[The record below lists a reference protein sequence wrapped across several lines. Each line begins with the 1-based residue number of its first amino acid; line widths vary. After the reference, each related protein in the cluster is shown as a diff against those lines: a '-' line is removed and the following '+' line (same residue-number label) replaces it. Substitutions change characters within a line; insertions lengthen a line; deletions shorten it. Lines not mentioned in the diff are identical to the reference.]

1 MKEKKR
7 PVDAEQ
13 DARKVLEEL
22 RATLCSIGDG
32 VITTDAAGHI
42 TRMNPVADGLTG
54 WSEAEAL
61 GKPLNEV
68 FRIIN
73 EKTRTN
79 VESPVERVL
88 REGQLTGLANH
99 TLLIARDGTERP
111 IADSGAPIRDERGEI
126 AGVVLVFR
134 DRTAERAAQR
144 ALQESEERYRT
155 VADYT
160 YDWEY
165 WIALD
170 ASILYMSPS
179 CERITGYRPEEFV
192 ADPDLLERIVHPDDR
207 QLFERHKSIAYRHDE
222 KYEIDFRILR
232 RDGEVSWIG
241 HVCQPVTRADGTSLG
256 LRVSN
261 RDITDRKRAEQVVK
275 ITEEQLRLKLD
286 SVLSPD
292 ADIGLEELGNI
303 IDKEALQSLMDDFYA
318 VTRMG
323 IGIIDLMGNVLVGTG
338 WQDVCTKFHRVNPQ
352 TLKNCVE
359 SDLTLSRGVKPGE
372 FKAYKCKNNLWDIA
386 TPIFIGDRHIGN
398 VFLGQFFYD
407 DEAIDYQFF
416 TAQAEKYGFNK
427 EEYIAALKSIPVWS
441 REKVRSLMKFYA
453 KFAAQIS
460 KLSYSNLEL
469 ARLVSDHKR
478 AEERLHN
485 SESRLNEAQRIA
497 HIGSWELDL
506 LTNRLEWSHE
516 IYRIFE
522 IDPKQFGATYEA
534 FLYFVHPE
542 DRDMVNRA
550 YTDSVNNRIPYDII
564 HRLKFSDGRIKF
576 VHERCETFYNEESKP
591 IRSLGTVQDITE
603 RKRIDNIMQ
612 ARLRLLEVA
621 NLQPMDELLTA
632 MLDEMEALTGS
643 SIGFYHFLEADQ
655 RTLLLQ
661 HWSTNTLKN
670 MCTAA
675 GKGSHYPIAQA
686 GVWVDCVYERRPII
700 HNDYASL
707 PHRKG
712 MPEGHAP
719 VIRELVVPIFRG
731 DLIKAVVGVGN
742 KPTDYD
748 ESDVEI
754 VSQLG
759 DFSWDI
765 VERKQAEEALKESE
779 ERYRL
784 LFCRSPVGVFHYDT
798 QLHITDCNDRFVA
811 ILQSSRERLVGL
823 DMETLQDQSVLSA
836 LRQAAEG
843 EEGFY
848 EGFYRATTSSAEI
861 CISMR
866 TAPLFDQQGQVK
878 GGIGIVENITERKLA
893 EDALRRSEDEKTIL
907 NQIANVFLT
916 ISGEAIYGEVLAIV
930 LQVMKSKFGIF
941 GFIGENGDLVMPSL
955 TREIWKECQV
965 PGKSIVF
972 PPDSWGNSLWGRA
985 IREKKTFYSDGPFR
999 TPEGHVPIDHFLA
1012 VPIVY
1017 GQETIGL
1024 ISVANKEGGYAE
1036 EDKDLLER
1044 IARKV
1049 SPILYAR
1056 SQRDAQERRR
1066 IAAEEDLRESEEKYR
1081 LLITNADEAIF
1092 IAQDEV
1098 VKFPNPKA
1106 LEMSG
1111 YSMEELAVI
1120 PFIDLVHPGD
1130 KDTIFKT
1137 YLRVLEN
1144 EQPFEVYPFR
1154 IVNKKRKEMWVQ
1166 LTTAPI
1172 IWEKKQGILC
1182 FLRDVTQEK
1191 KLEAQFMQ
1199 AQKMEAVGR
1208 LAGGV
1213 AHDFNNMLG
1222 VIMGYTELAL
1232 EKVDPSQPL
1241 FVNLQEIRKSAER
1254 SADLTRQLLA
1264 FARKQTVAPKVLDLN
1279 ETVEGML
1286 KILRR
1291 LIGEDINLAWLP
1303 GTGVW
1308 PVKVDPSQIDQI
1320 LANLCVNARD
1330 AIAEVGKVTIET
1342 QPVAFDEAYC
1352 ADHPGFST
1360 GEYVLLAV
1368 SDNGCGMDKETL
1380 DKLFEPFFTTKEKGK
1395 GTGLGLATVYGIV
1408 KQNNGFINV
1417 YSEPGKGST
1426 FKIYIPRFE
1435 GQAAA
1440 EQMQT
1445 RSEPARG
1452 AGETVLLVEDE
1463 LSVLKLSQ
1471 NVLERLG
1478 YKVLPA
1484 STPVKA
1490 IQLAE
1495 EFAGKIDLLITDVVM
1510 PEINGRDLAERLLS
1524 TNPKLKQLFMSG
1536 YTGNVIAHHGLL
1548 DEGVHFI
1555 QKPFSIQNLAAKV
1568 REVLDQKST

>member
-1 MKEKKR
+1 MKEKKL

-22 RATLCSIGDG
+22 RATLYSIGDG
-32 VITTDAAGHI
+32 VITTDAVGHI
-42 TRMNPVADGLTG
+42 TQMNPVAEGLTG
-54 WSEAEAL
+54 WNEAEAL

-88 REGQLTGLANH
+88 CEGQLTGLANH

-207 QLFERHKSIAYRHDE
+207 RLFERHKSIAYRHDE

-256 LRVSN
+256 LRVGN
-261 RDITDRKRAEQVVK
+261 RDITDRKRAEAALHRLNRELQAISKCNQALLRAVDEQTLLNEICRIICDDAGYHLAWVGYAEHDEAK
-275 ITEEQLRLKLD
+275 TVRPVAWAGFDSGYIASAKLTWAEDAERGRGPAGKAIRSGEIIYVQDFTTSPHMASWRESALQRGYRSGIALPLKDENAIVFGVLLIYSTEANAITPDEIRLM
-286 SVLSPD
+286 
-292 ADIGLEELGNI
+292 EELAG
-303 IDKEALQSLMDDFYA
+303 DLAF
-318 VTRMG
+318 
-323 IGIIDLMGNVLVGTG
+323 GII
-338 WQDVCTKFHRVNPQ
+338 
-352 TLKNCVE
+352 
-359 SDLTLSRGVKPGE
+359 
-372 FKAYKCKNNLWDIA
+372 
-386 TPIFIGDRHIGN
+386 
-398 VFLGQFFYD
+398 
-407 DEAIDYQFF
+407 
-416 TAQAEKYGFNK
+416 
-427 EEYIAALKSIPVWS
+427 ALHT
-441 REKVRSLMKFYA
+441 RTER
-453 KFAAQIS
+453 Q
-460 KLSYSNLEL
+460 
-469 ARLVSDHKR
+469 R

-534 FLYFVHPE
+534 FLNFVHPE

-784 LFCRSPVGVFHYDT
+784 LFRRSPVGVFHYDT

-866 TAPLFDQQGQVK
+866 TAPLVDQQGQVK
-878 GGIGIVENITERKLA
+878 GGIGIVENITERKLT

-985 IREKKTFYSDGPFR
+985 IGEKKTFYSDGPFR

-1154 IVNKKRKEMWVQ
+1154 IVNKKSQEMWVQ

-1440 EQMQT
+1440 EQMQP

-1452 AGETVLLVEDE
+1452 SGETVLLVEDE

-1495 EFAGKIDLLITDVVM
+1495 EYAGKIDLLITDVVM